1 MAPQTQEQLDDYF
14 RSEFQGRIRTAVSTF
29 LNSLD
34 RELIGIDEYLDVL
47 SDNVQPYIDSALSEY
62 GLKCVKFTLS
72 GLDVDTSKYDKI
84 DSAQIESISKVKLA
98 QGEKGA
104 IDVLGSDWN
113 RVKAVDILGKIA
125 SNEGAGNLGAL
136 GASLGLGASA
146 GSALG
151 GMAGEIF
158 GSAGSGAKAAEKP
171 AEKPADGKEDP
182 VAVLSKLKEL
192 LNLGLI
198 EEEEYNRKKSEVLS
212 RM

>member
-1 MAPQTQEQLDDYF
+1 MRA
-14 RSEFQGRIRTAVSTF
+14 
-29 LNSLD
+29 
-34 RELIGIDEYLDVL
+34 
-47 SDNVQPYIDSALSEY
+47 
-62 GLKCVKFTLS
+62 S
-72 GLDVDTSKYDKI
+72 G
-84 DSAQIESISKVKLA
+84 
-98 QGEKGA
+98 
-104 IDVLGSDWN
+104 W
-113 RVKAVDILGKIA
+113 
-125 SNEGAGNLGAL
+125 
-136 GASLGLGASA
+136 GASA